1 MNTRRQPIQRFE
13 HDRLQIGEEGF
24 TREHWAKL
32 AYYNET
38 YKNRFLTLLPN
49 GVKFKEY
56 VGVIQVGNLT
66 IEILPKIDRQGAD
79 KADWQ
84 GVLLDMLKECRWM
97 QVYAHEKASL
107 RLKHNSILDAYLQ
120 IYLDACERLLHEGLV
135 KKYRKE
141 AKNLKVWKG
150 KMNFTQNIRQ
160 NLVHE
165 ERFFTEHSVYDR
177 DNIFNRILLKALK
190 IIPNF
195 TVSPIIRDKLSRLL
209 LDFPELKDI
218 NVQAS
223 SFQNLVFDRKTERYK
238 EPIEIAAMLLLNY
251 RPDVRGGRNHV
262 LAILFD
268 MNQLWEEYFYRRLRV
283 ALPPGWSIQQQARA
297 VFWELND
304 AGQKKI
310 IKPDIVLTNPQ
321 GANIVIDT
329 KWKTPEGFVPS
340 DEDLKQVFVYN
351 EYWLTHYGI
360 LLYPLNESGDSF
372 KRMDGVYPDPLKANG
387 LRSHCIVTKVDI
399 LKLEGEKKV
408 LNRNFTE
415 PLIDYITTPNFM
427 KRTMDEPAPR

>member
-1 MNTRRQPIQRFE
+1 MNPPVQCFE
-13 HDRLQIGEEGF
+13 YSKLLIDQEGF
-24 TREHWAKL
+24 KRQHWDAL
-32 AYYNET
+32 AIYNE
-38 YKNRFLTLLPN
+38 KHSGRFFDLLHN
-49 GVKFKEY
+49 GVKFKQY

-66 IEILPKIDRQGAD
+66 IEILPKIDRKGAD

-97 QVYAHEKASL
+97 QVFAHEKASL
-107 RLKHNSILDAYLQ
+107 RLKHNSILDAYLE
-120 IYLDACERLLHEGLV
+120 IFLDACERLLHEGLV
-135 KKYRKE
+135 KKYRKN

-177 DNIFNRILLKALK
+177 DNIFNQILLKALK

-195 TVSPIIRDKLSRLL
+195 TVSPVIRDKLSRLL

-218 NVQAS
+218 NVEAS
-223 SFQNLVFDRKTERYK
+223 TFQNLVFDRKTERYK

-251 RPDVRGGRNHV
+251 RPDIRGGRNHV

-283 ALPPGWSIQQQARA
+283 ALPPNWSIQRQPRK
-297 VFWELND
+297 VFWELKE

-310 IKPDIVLTNPQ
+310 IKPDIVLTNPEK
-321 GANIVIDT
+321 ANIIIDT

-340 DEDLKQVFVYN
+340 DNDLKQVFVYN
-351 EYWLTHYGI
+351 KYWSSKYGI
-360 LLYPLNESGDSF
+360 LIYPLNEVHFLSPAIGKYLSE
-372 KRMDGVYPDPLKANG
+372 PDIY
-387 LRSHCIVTKVDI
+387 CIVVKVNI
-399 LKLEGEKKV
+399 LTIESGR
-408 LNRNFTE
+408 LNQNFTIQVIEYIQSDTFPEYARLE
-415 PLIDYITTPNFM
+415 PLSL
-427 KRTMDEPAPR
+427 